1 MSFNLQKSIE
11 INDTLA
17 LQAYLSGGASACAC
31 LVGDNNSPPR
41 SLLALALTHQSWE
54 VCAILLDAGA
64 HPLENGAH
72 EEYVRLKLKIVDD
85 AFNTTLVKGFSK
97 ENPPVK
103 TLLHML
109 RAARAQGVENV
120 LHSMAVTPVLP
131 NSSLPYAMLMAT
143 RDTGVP
149 ILQVLPNNWVPLY
162 QELDEFIQSAVQ
174 AEIIASAL
182 PPSVS
187 VRNSKI

>member
-1 MSFNLQKSIE
+1 MSSTVQKSIE
-11 INDTLA
+11 NNDATTLQQCLRSGADACGWINGG
-17 LQAYLSGGASACAC
+17 SGH
-31 LVGDNNSPPR
+31 PPR
-41 SLLALALTHQSWE
+41 SFLAHALVHQSWD
-54 VCAILLDAGA
+54 VCAVLLDAGA
-64 HPLENGAH
+64 HPLKNGAH
-72 EEYVRLKLKIVDD
+72 QEYIELKLKIVSN
-85 AFNTTLVKGFSK
+85 AFDTNAKKGFHK
-97 ENPPVK
+97 EDPGVK

-120 LHSMAVTPVLP
+120 LHSMAITPASP
-131 NSSLPYAMLMAT
+131 NSSLPYAMLLAT

-149 ILQVLPNNWVPLY
+149 ILQVVPNNLVPLY